1 MTSKL
6 NVFDHATKEHKK
18 GRKWTDDGLIAM
30 PEHVIAKLR
39 DCKHL
44 WTRNATY
51 DSGES
56 CITCSCSKGTWLSY
70 QKYLAKQEG

>member
-1 MTSKL
+1 MAIKL
-6 NVFDHATKEHKK
+6 DTKEYKRHREYK
-18 GRKWTDDGLIAM
+18 GGKWVNDGLIAM
-30 PEHVIAKLR
+30 PEHVITKLR
-39 DCKHL
+39 DCDHL